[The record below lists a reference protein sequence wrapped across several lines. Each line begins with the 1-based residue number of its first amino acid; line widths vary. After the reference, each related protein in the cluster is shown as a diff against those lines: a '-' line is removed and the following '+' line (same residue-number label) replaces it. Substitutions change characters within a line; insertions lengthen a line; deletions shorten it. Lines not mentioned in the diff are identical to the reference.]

1 MDKLRQLGAAVQRAV
16 SLVLVVSLS
25 VMVALTF
32 ADVLGRRLFNTPVF
46 GATDITEHLMAVIV
60 FAGLPLLT
68 AKRGHLSIDLLDVWL
83 LRPQWRA
90 WHKAVDVLIA
100 AVLGLI
106 AWRYFVSIHEAME
119 IKEVS
124 PALTIPRAWAYGF
137 MAVASGIAAVAA
149 LFVGAPVHHTQTE
162 EFAS

>member
-1 MDKLRQLGAAVQRAV
+1 MENAKQFSAAVQRTV
-16 SLVLVVSLS
+16 STVLVVSLS
-25 VMVALTF
+25 VMVVLTF
-32 ADVLGRRLFNTPVF
+32 VDVVGRRLFNTPVF
-46 GATDITEHLMAVIV
+46 GATDLTEHLMAVIV

-68 AKRGHLSIDLLDVWL
+68 AQRGHLSIDLFDAWL
-83 LRPQWRA
+83 LRPQYRW
-90 WHKAVDVLIA
+90 WHKAVDLLIA

-106 AWRYFVSIHEAME
+106 AWRYFLSVHEALE

-137 MAVASGIAAVAA
+137 IAATSAIAAVAA